1 MVSMTV
7 SKSVGRDSSSLA
19 TEVIN
24 FYVNIKLLCRSSITV
39 VHGLAKAEAR
49 GQHSSTALRTL
60 VRSGLL
66 RILVIHSFSKGTS
79 PVQFRE

>member
-1 MVSMTV
+1 MTV
-7 SKSVGRDSSSLA
+7 SKSVGRGSNPLA
-19 TEVIN
+19 TEIIN

-49 GQHSSTALRTL
+49 GQHSSTALRT
-60 VRSGLL
+60 VVGSDLL

-79 PVQFRE
+79 PVQFRK